1 MKTCIS
7 SYLIKKIPL
16 YITFCLGLCI
26 SIPSV
31 AQSDVTKIV
40 NIAQA
45 DFTKLMEAYYTPF
58 GKAFG
63 TSLNNGWYNTAE
75 PLRPWKFDIRILASA
90 SLVPNV
96 DQTIDLNSLGLSDRV
111 VIDPNNSVT
120 ASLFSANKGVP
131 VQYFPEGVNN
141 TTGASASLTLPDG
154 FGLNILP
161 VPLIQFNLGLPK
173 GTELS
178 VRFLPAIPIETD
190 EGAIESDDNRFR
202 AGIWGVGIK
211 HDFQQWI
218 PGFNLWPIK
227 FAVAMGYTRTKIN
240 LNSSLAPTD
249 ANLVIEGTSTS
260 PDLSAYNNQDL
271 ELKANSFYFGL
282 LFSRKFPL
290 LTFYGGARVESS
302 NSSFAILG
310 TYPVTIEDTDTN
322 SSTFGQQVVRE
333 ITDPFSISRSFGQV
347 SFNVGMRLKVGIFSL
362 FVDYSQGTQ
371 QYQNITAG
379 FGFGI
384 FDN

>member
-1 MKTCIS
+1 MKTYITFF
-7 SYLIKKIPL
+7 IKKIPK
-16 YITFCLGLCI
+16 YITLCLGLCI
-26 SIPSV
+26 STSSF
-31 AQSDVTKIV
+31 AQSDDVVKII
-40 NIAQA
+40 NTSQS
-45 DFTKLMEAYYTPF
+45 DFNKLMDAYFTPF
-58 GKAFG
+58 SKAFG

-75 PLRPWKFDIRILASA
+75 PLRRWKFDIRILASA
-90 SLVPNV
+90 SLTPLK
-96 DQTIDLNSLGLSDRV
+96 DQTIDLNSLGLSDRIV
-111 VIDPNNSVT
+111 LDPNNTTT
-120 ASLFSANKGVP
+120 AGIFSSNKGVP
-131 VQYFPEGVNN
+131 IQYFPEGVN
-141 TTGASASLTLPDG
+141 ASSGSTASLNLPDG
-154 FGLNILP
+154 AGAAILP
-161 VPLIQFNLGLPK
+161 LPLIQLNMGLPK

-178 VRFLPAIPIETD
+178 IRFLPAIPIETN
-190 EGAIESDDNRFR
+190 EGTIESDDNRFR
-202 AGIWGVGIK
+202 AGMWGVGIK

-240 LNSSLAPTD
+240 LNSTLTPTN
-249 ANLVIEGTSTS
+249 ANLVIEGTSTT
-260 PDLSAYNNQDL
+260 PDLSVYNDQDL

-302 NSSFAILG
+302 NSSFAIKG
-310 TYPVTIEDTDTN
+310 TYPVTVEDTDTN

-333 ITDPFSISRSFGQV
+333 ITDPFNINRSFGQV
-347 SFNVGMRLKVGIFSL
+347 SFNLGMRLKLGIFSL